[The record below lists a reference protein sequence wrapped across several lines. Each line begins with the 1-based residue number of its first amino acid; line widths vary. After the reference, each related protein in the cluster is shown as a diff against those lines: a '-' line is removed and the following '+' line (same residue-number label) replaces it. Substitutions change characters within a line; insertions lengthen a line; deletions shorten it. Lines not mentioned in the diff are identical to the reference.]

1 MVNNST
7 NINKTNSHFS
17 PSLTEH
23 KKDTKYDVGI
33 LGPVLQGQKQRCG
46 RVKHVKKIT
55 TWWIIYLISVSK
67 YLLLWTIAI
76 ALHGDALYTIY
87 TENEYK

>member
-1 MVNNST
+1 
-7 NINKTNSHFS
+7 
-17 PSLTEH
+17 
-23 KKDTKYDVGI
+23 
-33 LGPVLQGQKQRCG
+33 
-46 RVKHVKKIT
+46 
-55 TWWIIYLISVSK
+55 VSK